1 MAVVEQEQ
9 APLELES
16 GEDQITER
24 PLGAFTRPGG
34 GGGWRSWLF
43 TVDHKKIG
51 IMYGAAGLLF
61 FIIGGIYAL
70 FMRLQLARPNN
81 SILSAE
87 TYNQVFTMH
96 GVVMIFLA
104 AIPLGAAFSNYLI
117 PLQIGARDVAFPRLN
132 AFSFWVF
139 LGGGLFLLTSM
150 FIGGWWENAPDGGW
164 FAYTPN
170 TGVLFSPSKGIDFF
184 ALGLQITGI
193 ASLVGAINLI
203 VTVLNMRSPGMTLMK
218 MPVLTWM
225 LFIVQLLLLFA
236 MPVISVALFLLT
248 FDRLFDANF
257 FNVAQGADPLL
268 WQHLK

>member
-16 GEDQITER
+16 GEGQITER
-24 PLGAFTRPGG
+24 PLGAFTRPGD

-61 FIIGGIYAL
+61 FVIGGIYAL
-70 FMRLQLARPNN
+70 FMRLQLARPGN

-132 AFSFWVF
+132 AFSYWDF
-139 LGGGLFLLTSM
+139 LGGGLFILTS
-150 FIGGWWENAPDGGW
+150 I
-164 FAYTPN
+164 
-170 TGVLFSPSKGIDFF
+170 
-184 ALGLQITGI
+184 
-193 ASLVGAINLI
+193 
-203 VTVLNMRSPGMTLMK
+203 
-218 MPVLTWM
+218 
-225 LFIVQLLLLFA
+225 FIV
-236 MPVISVALFLLT
+236 VALPIFS
-248 FDRLFDANF
+248 F
-257 FNVAQGADPLL
+257 FQEA
-268 WQHLK
+268 